1 VIILYN
7 KIEEFQYGVFDSLN
21 DLQFLNISDNKLLD
35 LHQYTFHSLSNLYSL
50 YFDNNN
56 ISTLDGYDL
65 LGHLPNL
72 QKISLDHNPW
82 NCKEL
87 VKIEQIL
94 KVQVYVVPG
103 HSYDVENFR
112 GVSCTNTKQFTS
124 ENVSKNVFKDVAQDI
139 EQIINEGV
147 KNSKISNLF
156 NEDAAEN
163 IKKTI
168 NDGVKNSKIGNFFNE
183 DFEKSKFVQY
193 FDRDYKQSNFFK
205 YLENYKFASVKHEQ
219 LNGSKMEKLT
229 ALPVAPNESNNKL
242 LVFSIVIQVVMSALL
257 LSIVYFMFNFLK
269 KMRYDK
275 PKHPS
280 QIELC

>member
-1 VIILYN
+1 
-7 KIEEFQYGVFDSLN
+7 
-21 DLQFLNISDNKLLD
+21 
-35 LHQYTFHSLSNLYSL
+35 
-50 YFDNNN
+50 
-56 ISTLDGYDL
+56 
-65 LGHLPNL
+65 
-72 QKISLDHNPW
+72 
-82 NCKEL
+82 
-87 VKIEQIL
+87 
-94 KVQVYVVPG
+94 
-103 HSYDVENFR
+103 
-112 GVSCTNTKQFTS
+112 
-124 ENVSKNVFKDVAQDI
+124 VAQDI

-183 DFEKSKFVQY
+183 DFDKSKFVQY

-242 LVFSIVIQVVMSALL
+242 LVFVTVILVVISVLL
-257 LSIVYFMFNFLK
+257 LSIVYFMFDFLR